1 MTEHTGVRVEP
12 VATPDAAVRD
22 AGIVLCATNATSHVF
37 FEKWLEPGMHVGSIR
52 GPEIEPAVV
61 RRADVIAIHDRTARA
76 TITTTRGVVMPKM
89 RHAIAGVED
98 LTSSA
103 PTIGELIAG
112 TAAGRTSPDQA
123 SCFLNLTGIGL
134 QFAAAGAALYR
145 AACTAGR
152 GRQLPTEWFT
162 EDVVP

>member
-1 MTEHTGVRVEP
+1 
-12 VATPDAAVRD
+12 
-22 AGIVLCATNATSHVF
+22 
-37 FEKWLEPGMHVGSIR
+37 MHVGSIR

-76 TITTTRGVVMPKM
+76 TITTTRGVVMPKT

-98 LTSSA
+98 LTSAA

-112 TAAGRTSPDQA
+112 TATGRTSPHQT

-145 AACTAGR
+145 AACAAGR